1 MLILCRSSAQ
11 NQNNSEGHSPS
22 LSQKVK
28 TMMNNSPIEMIPT
41 TPVGAPVTIRT
52 DSIRAITS
60 GKPGKI
66 IPLIYAPMLREERLV
81 NGKLRIQIEMA
92 ETVETPMTNINATVH
107 AYFIPFLAFERF
119 GGSLDRFNR
128 SYRGVPDI
136 EGGSTIAFFNTVAYN
151 RAFEI
156 FKSIG
161 IHAKNGTML
170 NSSLIEA
177 YNVMVNYRRKA
188 RSTKLPLRQET
199 ETALAACFW
208 KNSVM
213 SGIVPD
219 FDAAA
224 MDAEVPL
231 QFSESRVPVT
241 GIARNPVSTQYDAG
255 FSNKNITGGVTQN
268 AKWTSHGASGLT
280 IVAED
285 PLNPGF
291 PGVFAE
297 MQNAGITVSL
307 ANIELAKKTAA
318 FAQLRKRYSGHD
330 DDFIV
335 DLLMSAIRV
344 PNEELSQPVLLDRQ
358 STVIGYTKRR
368 ATDGANLDKAVTTGL
383 SYIDLNMRTPAM
395 NTGGILLVTCEIV
408 PEQMWERMSDP
419 FMHTTTVESLPRYD
433 RDELDPQKVSI
444 VQNSYVDVEHNTPT
458 GIFGY
463 AGLNYDWFRNIPKIG
478 GKFMRQLSDPFV
490 EARPRLWTNET
501 LNPSLTADFYL
512 ANAVQTSIFADT
524 LSDPFEI
531 TTIGGLQIAGH
542 TVFGKGLQ
550 ENTDDYN
557 KVKAIVDD
565 TRVNPPAPV

>member
-1 MLILCRSSAQ
+1 
-11 NQNNSEGHSPS
+11 
-22 LSQKVK
+22 
-28 TMMNNSPIEMIPT
+28 MMNNSPIEMIPT
-41 TPVGAPVTIRT
+41 SPVGAPVTIRT

-188 RSTKLPLRQET
+188 RSTKLPLRLET

-231 QFSESRVPVT
+231 QFSESRLPVSGLGVT
-241 GIARNPVSTQYDAG
+241 GSLWQ
-255 FSNKNITGGVTQN
+255 SNTTYKMTDG
-268 AKWTSHGASGLT
+268 TSHTANTTAKRVWSGNNGNSLAIT
-280 IVAED
+280 ENPD
-285 PLNPGF
+285 NPGF
-291 PGVFAE
+291 PAVFAE
-297 MQNAGITVSL
+297 MDSAGITVSL

-344 PNEELSQPVLLDRQ
+344 PNEELSHPILLDRQ

-419 FMHTTTVESLPRYD
+419 FMHTTTVEALPRYD

-478 GKFMRQLSDPFV
+478 GKFMRQLADPFV
-490 EARPRLWTNET
+490 EARQRLWTNET

-557 KVKAIVDD
+557 KVKSIVDD